1 MKWYRVIVDEAQFI
15 RNRNTKAS
23 KALAAVRTKL
33 RWCLTGTPITN
44 TLYVL
49 YHLLSVGMD
58 DAYAVCGCRADIY
71 GLLRFGHFRPF
82 KCVCLH
88 PFTLESLIDVWV
100 D

>member
-44 TLYVL
+44 TLYVS
-49 YHLLSVGMD
+49 YFLLPTSMLMESECVGRIYMGYCGLD
-58 DAYAVCGCRADIY
+58 IFGRSSESRSRHTEMLTNMAVD
-71 GLLRFGHFRPF
+71 
-82 KCVCLH
+82 
-88 PFTLESLIDVWV
+88 
-100 D
+100 